1 MRNELSRVKMAE
13 STTEM
18 NYEFEQWDVM
28 RNLFET
34 KYFPSFPIPM
44 IEIDFIRIGYNHI
57 LLRDFFTDSKGTT
70 YYDNKGIGTN
80 YGKGIASGE
89 TKYVLKLD
97 FKRC

>member
-1 MRNELSRVKMAE
+1 MKMRNELSRVKMAE

-44 IEIDFIRIGYNHI
+44 IEIDFIRIG
-57 LLRDFFTDSKGTT
+57 
-70 YYDNKGIGTN
+70 
-80 YGKGIASGE
+80 
-89 TKYVLKLD
+89 
-97 FKRC
+97 